1 MLEPR
6 LPAYIEGL
14 PLTEAA
20 LSYAKQLHEGQHRPV
35 DGAPFIVHPL
45 EVASLL
51 YYTGASDAVVA
62 AGVLHDVIEDTAA
75 MASDLQRRF
84 GRRVTDLVVAVSE
97 DDRIADFEARKA
109 ALRSQVA
116 ASGHDALL
124 LFAADKISNTHALRL
139 ALARSAD
146 GDLTVGLVEK
156 VRHYRRCVQLLEDL
170 EPDALLVHRLRTE
183 LDSLDTELT
192 HHRCAELAR

>member
-51 YYTGASDAVVA
+51 Y
-62 AGVLHDVIEDTAA
+62 
-75 MASDLQRRF
+75 
-84 GRRVTDLVVAVSE
+84 
-97 DDRIADFEARKA
+97 
-109 ALRSQVA
+109 
-116 ASGHDALL
+116 
-124 LFAADKISNTHALRL
+124 
-139 ALARSAD
+139 
-146 GDLTVGLVEK
+146 
-156 VRHYRRCVQLLEDL
+156 
-170 EPDALLVHRLRTE
+170 
-183 LDSLDTELT
+183 
-192 HHRCAELAR
+192 